1 MRHCLYDCLVRHV
14 FLFLLLLSV
23 LIQATDEDPDVVVE
37 SDSDDDDSDG
47 DDYNS
52 NGDDDNSDGDDDD
65 LDGPS
70 CPLPGHKGILPK
82 ANTKG
87 VITKE
92 DLTLNQI
99 SEASTSPKFVLDVE
113 ARLSQRRM
121 LNNRD
126 VSYRFSIFSCP

>member
-1 MRHCLYDCLVRHV
+1 MYDCLVRHV

-23 LIQATDEDPDVVVE
+23 LKQATDEDPDVVV
-37 SDSDDDDSDG
+37 DSDG
-47 DDYNS
+47 DEDDS
-52 NGDDDNSDGDDDD
+52 DGDDDNSDGDEDD
-65 LDGPS
+65 LDGEVAPS
-70 CPLPGHKGILPK
+70 CPLPGHEGILPK
-82 ANTKG
+82 ANTGG